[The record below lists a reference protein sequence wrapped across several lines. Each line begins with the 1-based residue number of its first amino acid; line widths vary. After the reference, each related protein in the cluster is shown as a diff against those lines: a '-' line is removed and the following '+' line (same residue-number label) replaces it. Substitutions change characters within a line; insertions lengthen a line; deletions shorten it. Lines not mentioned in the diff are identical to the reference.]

1 MDQITNVFVSWDGL
15 AQIAV
20 SIVAVMVILSVMSKW
35 ANVIFVKKIPV
46 ANFANFALRVV
57 LAMLQ
62 LALVAKNVFVTIM
75 KMFRQEFVIKTLVN
89 AFAKIILKDCIVT
102 NVWKVCYF
110 LFRIF
115 LCWA

>member
-1 MDQITNVFVSWDGL
+1 
-15 AQIAV
+15 
-20 SIVAVMVILSVMSKW
+20 MVILSVMSKW
-35 ANVIFVKKIPV
+35 DNVIFVKKIPV
-46 ANFANFALRVV
+46 VNFANFALRVV

-75 KMFRQEFVIKTLVN
+75 KMFQQEFVIKTLAN

-115 LCWA
+115 ICWA